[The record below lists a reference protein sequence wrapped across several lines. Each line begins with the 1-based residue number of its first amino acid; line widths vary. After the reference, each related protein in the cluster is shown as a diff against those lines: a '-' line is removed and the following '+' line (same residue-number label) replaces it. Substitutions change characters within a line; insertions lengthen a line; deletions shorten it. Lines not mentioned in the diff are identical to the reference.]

1 MEKQLTGQH
10 VHVGAV
16 RDAEDVGWHF
26 VTPLADVHLDHTVG
40 VDGVPLVRV
49 DGHAEETRVSLQRF
63 GCTKHPRVSINSHRI
78 IFDSK
83 YPALIISS
91 PKHPIVYIINIPK
104 K

>member
-49 DGHAEETRVSLQRF
+49 DGHAEETRVSLQ
-63 GCTKHPRVSINSHRI
+63 HSHRTEQ
-78 IFDSK
+78 
-83 YPALIISS
+83 LQ
-91 PKHPIVYIINIPK
+91 INIDHIMLHIILGLFIIVIGNDGFLIFSNLFFP
-104 K
+104 